1 MGRDLIE
8 LSAER
13 AETLAIIEWNFR
25 ENVDGG
31 FGRVP
36 LATAGT
42 VASGGPGL

>member
-13 AETLAIIEWNFR
+13 AETLAIIEKNFR

-31 FGRVP
+31 LGRVL

-42 VASGGPGL
+42 VASGDQGL

>member
-13 AETLAIIEWNFR
+13 AETLAIIERNFR
-25 ENVDGG
+25 GNVDGG

-42 VASGGPGL
+42 AASGGQGL